1 MIRNR
6 LRVDRGEREWEN
18 FKQSEK
24 YISKISELSRNGMH
38 QVNSRSGIKETGHPN
53 LLLTTISNGK
63 IPSRLHFTRCR
74 IRFLDFPRTLTGQV
88 QG

>member
-24 YISKISELSRNGMH
+24 YISKISKLSRNGMH
-38 QVNSRSGIKETGHPN
+38 QVNSSMNDLDSSKRLIK
-53 LLLTTISNGK
+53 
-63 IPSRLHFTRCR
+63 
-74 IRFLDFPRTLTGQV
+74 
-88 QG
+88 